1 MLCQQVS
8 DEPCKSVA
16 KDVPADV
23 NVSKMKKVNSDNK
36 KGNGR
41 KKENRET
48 EKRKTQ
54 NDQ

>member
-16 KDVPADV
+16 KDIPADV

-36 KGNGR
+36 KDNGR
-41 KKENRET
+41 KRENRERKRGNT
-48 EKRKTQ
+48 E
-54 NDQ
+54 